1 MFKVTNLGR
10 AQRLLDYYNRVQ
22 GNHWILI
29 GGTTAWDN
37 ETLPPTPSAN
47 STQITEPIK
56 FLRVSNYKAAYL
68 NNSGDIISPAGTFQ
82 SITDFNLLT
91 LSELNAFYLIVNAIV
106 PQSELTGLTY
116 RSVGLCNNL
125 SSNPF
130 NVNSIPYSNTINYSL
145 EGVTYLTPQSSVS
158 LTNST
163 YRFILEF

>member
-10 AQRLLDYYNRVQ
+10 AQRLLDYYNRVL
-22 GNHWILI
+22 GNHWILL

-37 ETLPPTPSAN
+37 ESLPPTPSSN

-56 FLRVSNYKAAYL
+56 FLRVTNYKAAYL
-68 NNSGDIISPAGTFQ
+68 NNNGDIITPEGIFQ
-82 SITDFNLLT
+82 SITDFSLLT
-91 LSELNAFYLIVNAIV
+91 LSELNAFYLIVSAVV
-106 PQSELTGLTY
+106 PQVELTGLTY
-116 RSVGLCNNL
+116 RSVGLCNDL

-130 NVNSIPYSNTINYSL
+130 NVNSLVYSNNINYSL
-145 EGVTYLTPQSSVS
+145 EAITYLTPQTSVS